1 MGVDVC
7 SNTITQAA
15 LNTQNGKKRC
25 VPIPTLNTFN
35 VNFGQY
41 DQEELALLRQR
52 LDEHFREAAL
62 TLTWQRRSPF
72 FRVTL
77 ATVLNSRKKGNS
89 CSGGE
94 GGWTVV
100 LSQKKRRKG
109 QKKQVI
115 ASSNKTVPVSFR
127 VCSLSPGK
135 KIPILQGVLCSP
147 GSRDTCLNR
156 TS

>member
-25 VPIPTLNTFN
+25 VPIPTLDTLN

-41 DQEELALLRQR
+41 DQGELALLRQR
-52 LDEHFREAAL
+52 LDEHVKQKMRAAL
-62 TLTWQRRSPF
+62 TLTWQRRSPS

-100 LSQKKRRKG
+100 LS
-109 QKKQVI
+109 
-115 ASSNKTVPVSFR
+115 
-127 VCSLSPGK
+127 
-135 KIPILQGVLCSP
+135 
-147 GSRDTCLNR
+147 
-156 TS
+156 